1 MLKQTKEL
9 KHYINLNF
17 DDSYE
22 RVNHMKNCY
31 EGETAYIICPGP
43 SINSFSEGFLEE
55 YLSDKLTLSIKQAYH
70 KAPTSSDFLLLN
82 HCNLDDWQD
91 IDKDNVITGWIIWDA
106 NQGYELVNG
115 NFPCD
120 FILDTYKLGDGAYD
134 MKNSITELKTWE
146 LMMFDNRLA
155 RPWGGGITYE
165 IAIPLAVHLG
175 CKKIV
180 LIGMDLHAT
189 TLEKMNELGVDKI
202 PTDHNYSD
210 IKYKNTHMEVSRKE
224 IESVISKGEFA
235 SDEIVN
241 KLLKNTILNLKF
253 RDRIIFD
260 GYPRT
265 VDQAKN
271 LDLILK
277 ESNQKIDL
285 IISLV
290 VPREIIEKRIIG
302 RVTCDKC
309 NLTLNEFFN
318 KEKINLHP
326 CGKEFFVKRID
337 DNLET
342 IMSRYD
348 IYTKT
353 TEPVLNFLLKNSNF
367 QEIDGTL
374 EIEEITAKIDTFI
387 NV

>member
-1 MLKQTKEL
+1 M
-9 KHYINLNF
+9 N
-17 DDSYE
+17 
-22 RVNHMKNCY
+22 
-31 EGETAYIICPGP
+31 IILFGPPGA
-43 SINSFSEGFLEE
+43 G
-55 YLSDKLTLSIKQAYH
+55 KGTQAQ
-70 KAPTSSDFLLLN
+70 L
-82 HCNLDDWQD
+82 
-91 IDKDNVITGWIIWDA
+91 IV
-106 NQGYELVNG
+106 
-115 NFPCD
+115 
-120 FILDTYKLGDGAYD
+120 
-134 MKNSITELKTWE
+134 
-146 LMMFDNRLA
+146 
-155 RPWGGGITYE
+155 
-165 IAIPLAVHLG
+165 
-175 CKKIV
+175 KK
-180 LIGMDLHAT
+180 
-189 TLEKMNELGVDKI
+189 
-202 PTDHNYSD
+202 HNYFQLSTGD
-210 IKYKNTHMEVSRKE
+210 LLRNEIKKNTDLGKQ
-224 IESVISKGEFA
+224 IEAVISKGNFA

-318 KEKINLHP
+318 KEEINLHP
-326 CGKEFFVKRID
+326 CGKEFFAKRKD

-353 TEPVLNFLLKNSNF
+353 TEPVLNFLSKNLNF